1 MKFTYQ
7 INGTEHTLTLE
18 KQPEGYRA
26 RLGDAIYEVRLLHTK
41 DGQLH
46 FQLDETRHTAH
57 LAHETPTKRWLH
69 SAGRTLVIEKAAA
82 HRRGAE
88 TAAGSGR
95 LTAPMP
101 GQVRA
106 VLVAIGDKVTAG
118 QPLLLM
124 EAMKMEIRIAAPHA
138 GRITVLHATEGGSV
152 NKDDLLIEV
161 EEIPA

>member
-7 INGTEHTLTLE
+7 INGAEHTLTLE
-18 KQPEGYRA
+18 KHPEGYRA
-26 RLGDAIYEVRLLHTK
+26 HLGTAIYDVKLLHAK

-57 LAHETPTKRWLH
+57 LAHETPAKRWLH
-69 SAGRTLVIEKAAA
+69 NAGRTLVIEKAAT
-82 HRRGAE
+82 HRRGAD
-88 TAAGSGR
+88 TAGGSGR

-106 VLVAIGDKVTAG
+106 VLVAVGNEVTAG

-138 GRITVLHATEGGSV
+138 GCITALHATEGGSV

-161 EEIPA
+161 EEIPT